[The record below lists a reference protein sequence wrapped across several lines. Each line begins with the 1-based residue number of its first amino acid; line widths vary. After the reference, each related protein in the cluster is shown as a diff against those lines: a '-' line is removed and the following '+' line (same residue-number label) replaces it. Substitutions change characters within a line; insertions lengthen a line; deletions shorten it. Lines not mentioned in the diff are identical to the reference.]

1 MPDCS
6 APLDD
11 LLGSRKA
18 CFSQHAFRD
27 LRASQDICDAS
38 GYKQPGQDNT
48 RQQYHAWFKEAERCG
63 DTDAGGDGL
72 KNAMSNFEN
81 SWYIAAA
88 LMMTVGFALITL
100 KPEGQHPGSLS
111 DRIATL
117 AFIVLVLA
125 GTVNAVLGVWWAGHQ
140 VPQVHWHP
148 AAHMSKFWFASMNT
162 TLGHAQQFAKIA
174 VEQLVLSLV
183 PLCYLNHGVPGLV
196 LAAASVVYMRL
207 QLWTWADLSQQMR
220 TAYQQG
226 IESGLP
232 VAINVSDLPER
243 SRMPYTEGLIG
254 LVTCQLIGSACFA
267 TRWMRGT
274 RSRAHGARTYEM
286 VADVE
291 A

>member
-1 MPDCS
+1 MISPWRPPS
-6 APLDD
+6 PSS
-11 LLGSRKA
+11 SRTP
-18 CFSQHAFRD
+18 SIR
-27 LRASQDICDAS
+27 
-38 GYKQPGQDNT
+38 YKQPGQDNT

-63 DTDAGGDGL
+63 DTDAGGEGL
-72 KNAMSNFEN
+72 KNAISSFEN

-100 KPEGQHPGSLS
+100 KPEGQHPGSLG
-111 DRIATL
+111 DRIAML

-183 PLCYLNHGVPGLV
+183 PLCYLNHGVAGLL
-196 LAAASVVYMRL
+196 LAAASVGYMRL
-207 QLWTWADLSQQMR
+207 QLWTWANLSQQMR

-226 IESGLP
+226 IEGGRP
-232 VAINVSDLPER
+232 VAINVSDVPEP

-254 LVTCQLIGSACFA
+254 LVTCQLIGSTCFA
-267 TRWMRGT
+267 TRWMRGHT
-274 RSRAHGARTYEM
+274 QANTYEM
-286 VADVE
+286 VVDVE